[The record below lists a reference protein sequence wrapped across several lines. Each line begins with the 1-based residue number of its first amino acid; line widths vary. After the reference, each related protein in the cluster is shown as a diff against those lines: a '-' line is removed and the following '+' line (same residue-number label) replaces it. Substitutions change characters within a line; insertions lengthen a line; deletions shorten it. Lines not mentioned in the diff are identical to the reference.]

1 MLYYTGWA
9 HSVLFSADLK
19 HLQQLKNDN
28 SDPQDQK
35 SSHIKEE
42 TVQDSKKVLEEV
54 KKKKFKEEI
63 PGRIKPE
70 MSTIKEEKD
79 IMKSG
84 TGGSGECREEV
95 KVNDIEAV
103 KTENMIKN
111 SSMKAN
117 CKPVR
122 KLKNK
127 TSPSVGEISP
137 FRRKKLNT

>member
-1 MLYYTGWA
+1 M
-9 HSVLFSADLK
+9 
-19 HLQQLKNDN
+19 
-28 SDPQDQK
+28 
-35 SSHIKEE
+35 
-42 TVQDSKKVLEEV
+42 

-70 MSTIKEEKD
+70 MSTIKEEED

-103 KTENMIKN
+103 KTETLIKN
-111 SSMKAN
+111 SSVKAN

-137 FRRKKLNT
+137 FRRKKLKT